1 MFLSIIT
8 LLFVVS
14 PFNLVASS
22 TCTTSNAISWA
33 ESGSTTGGTTNGS
46 SGSSDSSSSNP
57 CSEYADDPTALQACY
72 EMQSQ
77 GECNAVGGSAC
88 DGEDYSDYDDY
99 EDLILRKRDTLSCYS
114 DETCYEYTDG
124 SLFCL
129 NEVTGDYSDDVGGF
143 GNVYTGEYTLPDG
156 SQTTVEG
163 AAATSSST
171 ISSGNSAT
179 DTQATSRAAAA
190 TSSPSSSGS
199 RPVGATGAATGTAT
213 STSSTSAAA
222 PTVNSGVGKVKPG
235 SAMGVLGLIVAL
247 I

>member
-8 LLFVVS
+8 VLFVVS
-14 PFNLVASS
+14 PFSLAAST

-46 SGSSDSSSSNP
+46 SGTSSSDP
-57 CSEYADDPTALQACY
+57 CAEYANNPKALQVCY

-88 DGEDYSDYDDY
+88 GGDDDDGE
-99 EDLILRKRDTLSCYS
+99 EELILRTRDTLSCYD

-129 NEVTGDYSDDVGGF
+129 NEETGAYADDVGGT
-143 GNVYTGEYTLPDG
+143 GNVYTGVYTAPDG
-156 SQTTVEG
+156 SQTTVEVASATSSNTRSSSSSAMDSETRTTSSA
-163 AAATSSST
+163 AAATSSS
-171 ISSGNSAT
+171 
-179 DTQATSRAAAA
+179 
-190 TSSPSSSGS
+190 SSSSS
-199 RPVGATGAATGTAT
+199 RPVGATG
-213 STSSTSAAA
+213 SITSSASATA
-222 PTVNSGVGKVKPG
+222 PTANSGVGKVRPG

>member
-1 MFLSIIT
+1 MA
-8 LLFVVS
+8 LLRDHCTRSWKKAF
-14 PFNLVASS
+14 ASLAAS
-22 TCTTSNAISWA
+22 TTCTTSNAISWA

-46 SGSSDSSSSNP
+46 SGTSSSDP
-57 CSEYADDPTALQACY
+57 CAEYANNPKALQVCY

-88 DGEDYSDYDDY
+88 GGDDDDDDD
-99 EDLILRKRDTLSCYS
+99 DLIRRTRETLSCYS

-129 NEVTGDYSDDVGGF
+129 NEETGEYADDVGGS
-143 GNVYTGEYTLPDG
+143 GNVYTGVYTGPDG

-163 AAATSSST
+163 ASATATTSSNT
-171 ISSGNSAT
+171 RSSSSSAT
-179 DTQATSRAAAA
+179 DSDTRTTSSAATA

-199 RPVGATGAATGTAT
+199 RPVGATG
-213 STSSTSAAA
+213 SVTSSTTATA
-222 PTVNSGVGKVKPG
+222 PTANSGIGKVRPG
-235 SAMGVLGLIVAL
+235 FAMGVLGLIVAL

>member
-8 LLFVVS
+8 VLFVVL
-14 PFNLVASS
+14 PFSLAAST

-46 SGSSDSSSSNP
+46 SGTSSDP
-57 CSEYADDPTALQACY
+57 CAEYANNPKALQVCY

-88 DGEDYSDYDDY
+88 GGDDDDGE
-99 EDLILRKRDTLSCYS
+99 EELILRTRDTLSCYN

-129 NEVTGDYSDDVGGF
+129 NEETGEYADDVEGT
-143 GNVYTGEYTLPDG
+143 GNVYTGVYTAPDG

-163 AAATSSST
+163 ASATLSNTRTSSS
-171 ISSGNSAT
+171 SAT
-179 DTQATSRAAAA
+179 DSETRTTSTAAAA
-190 TSSPSSSGS
+190 TSSPSSSSS
-199 RPVGATGAATGTAT
+199 RLVGATE
-213 STSSTSAAA
+213 SVTSSASSAA
-222 PTVNSGVGKVKPG
+222 PTANGGVG

>member
-1 MFLSIIT
+1 MFLSTIT
-8 LLFVVS
+8 VLFVVS
-14 PFNLVASS
+14 PFSLAAST

-33 ESGSTTGGTTNGS
+33 ESASTTGGTTNGS
-46 SGSSDSSSSNP
+46 SGTSSDP
-57 CSEYADDPTALQACY
+57 CAEYANNPKALQVCY

-88 DGEDYSDYDDY
+88 GGDDDNGE
-99 EDLILRKRDTLSCYS
+99 EELILKTRDTLSCYN

-129 NEVTGDYSDDVGGF
+129 NEETGDYADDVGGT
-143 GNVYTGEYTLPDG
+143 GNVYTGVYTAPDG

-163 AAATSSST
+163 ASATSSNT
-171 ISSGNSAT
+171 RTSSSSAT
-179 DTQATSRAAAA
+179 DSETRITSNAAVA
-190 TSSPSSSGS
+190 TSSPSSSS
-199 RPVGATGAATGTAT
+199 SKPVGATG
-213 STSSTSAAA
+213 SVTSSVSATA

>member
-8 LLFVVS
+8 VLFVVS
-14 PFNLVASS
+14 PFSLAASF
-22 TCTTSNAISWA
+22 TCSTSNAISWA

-46 SGSSDSSSSNP
+46 SGTSSSDP
-57 CSEYADDPTALQACY
+57 CAEYANNPKALQVCY

-88 DGEDYSDYDDY
+88 DGDDDDD
-99 EDLILRKRDTLSCYS
+99 EEEFILRTRDTLSCYS

-129 NEVTGDYSDDVGGF
+129 DEETGDYADDVGGS
-143 GNVYTGEYTLPDG
+143 GNVNTGVYTGPDG

-163 AAATSSST
+163 ASATSSNT
-171 ISSGNSAT
+171 RSSSSSAT
-179 DTQATSRAAAA
+179 DSDTRT
-190 TSSPSSSGS
+190 TSSTPAAMSSSTSSGS
-199 RPVGATGAATGTAT
+199 RPVGVTG
-213 STSSTSAAA
+213 SVTSSASATA
-222 PTVNSGVGKVKPG
+222 PTANLGVRKVRPG

>member
-8 LLFVVS
+8 VLFVVS
-14 PFNLVASS
+14 PFSLAAST

-33 ESGSTTGGTTNGS
+33 EIGSTTGGTTNGS
-46 SGSSDSSSSNP
+46 SGTSSSDP
-57 CSEYADDPTALQACY
+57 CAEYANNPKALQVCY

-88 DGEDYSDYDDY
+88 GGGDDDGE
-99 EDLILRKRDTLSCYS
+99 EELILRTRDTLSCNE

-129 NEVTGDYSDDVGGF
+129 NEKTGEYADDVGET
-143 GNVYTGEYTLPDG
+143 GNVYTGVFTAPDG
-156 SQTTVEG
+156 SQTTVEVAPATSSA
-163 AAATSSST
+163 AAATSSS
-171 ISSGNSAT
+171 
-179 DTQATSRAAAA
+179 
-190 TSSPSSSGS
+190 SSSS
-199 RPVGATGAATGTAT
+199 SKPVGATG
-213 STSSTSAAA
+213 SVTSSASATA
-222 PTVNSGVGKVKPG
+222 PTAKSGVGKVKPG